1 MSSNINIEK
10 GKHHTRGFD
19 ICINVVDIKPNNS
32 VKLLGITLDNKLNFE
47 NHITSIINLQTV
59 N

>member
-1 MSSNINIEK
+1 MSSNINIKK